1 MAFEA
6 DVVVTVVDVDAGRIA
21 AWKSDFLP
29 IFEPGLDL
37 VVHAVRD
44 GAHIL
49 EQDTSEDTAKLSTNA
64 AESIPRRL
72 PNLFFSTD
80 IDKAIEEADVIF
92 VCVNTPTK
100 SRGDGRG
107 AIPDL
112 SFVEAATRNIARVA
126 KRDKIIVEKSTVP
139 CKTAELIQELVRVTP
154 TIKNPGHLTLLSYVL
169 TVSRG

>member
-1 MAFEA
+1 MAFKA

-21 AWKSDFLP
+21 AWKSDNLP

-44 GAHIL
+44 GAHTL
-49 EQDTSEDTAKLSTNA
+49 EEDRSEDIANLNTNA
-64 AESIPRRL
+64 SESIPRRL

-80 IDKAIEEADVIF
+80 IDKAIDEADVIF

-100 SRGDGRG
+100 SRGVGLG

-112 SFVEAATRNIARVA
+112 SFIEAATRNIARVA
-126 KRDKIIVEKSTVP
+126 KHDKIIVEKSTVP
-139 CKTAELIQELVRVTP
+139 CKTAESIQELVRVTS
-154 TIKNPGHLTLLSYVL
+154 IFKNTGYLTLLSYVL
-169 TVSRG
+169 MVSRG